1 MKPKLTEQAT
11 EFISEV
17 YAEIRSFDT
26 SKTDRERT
34 MPITARQLETLI
46 RLSTSIAKARFS
58 KTVDRVDAEKAY
70 NLLHFACFKEK
81 PKARLDYE
89 NAKKRVVADGPSDEE
104 PEEDDEAADEQSS
117 APTATPGRGTRR
129 RARDTT
135 THSGDSS
142 PTASQPAKRPRAEP
156 PSISVDRYKQFRACV
171 RKVFDE
177 LGATDDMVDLEK
189 ITEGVQSQAGSN
201 LFSDGELEAGY
212 ERMANDNAIMIA
224 DNKITLI

>member
-104 PEEDDEAADEQSS
+104 PEEDDEVS
-117 APTATPGRGTRR
+117 
-129 RARDTT
+129 
-135 THSGDSS
+135 
-142 PTASQPAKRPRAEP
+142 
-156 PSISVDRYKQFRACV
+156 
-171 RKVFDE
+171 
-177 LGATDDMVDLEK
+177 
-189 ITEGVQSQAGSN
+189 
-201 LFSDGELEAGY
+201 
-212 ERMANDNAIMIA
+212 
-224 DNKITLI
+224 